1 MSQRV
6 KFTPEIAE
14 FIRTQ
19 FNAIENAQGDIV
31 FSTDAQ
37 FIATSNENIFD
48 VCFFGA
54 GKNMKTG
61 MQVLQSTPLTYKEA
75 FSRKKS

>member
-14 FIRTQ
+14 FIRSQ

-37 FIATSNENIFD
+37 FIATSNENVFD
-48 VCFFGA
+48 VCFLNDR
-54 GKNMKTG
+54 KNMKKG
-61 MQVLQSTPLTYKEA
+61 MQILQSTPLTYKEA
-75 FSRKKS
+75 FAKKKP